1 MIAGKE
7 RQLNLNIC
15 SHIHHCIHT
24 VETLTCTG
32 IYPHKLM
39 IPQYI
44 LLSTLSLTNS
54 DVLCCH
60 CFIFAPESNNE
71 KIYIYRSTCSHV

>member
-1 MIAGKE
+1 MIAGKK

-24 VETLTCTG
+24 VETLTYTG

-44 LLSTLSLTNS
+44 LLSKGNSVTN
-54 DVLCCH
+54 
-60 CFIFAPESNNE
+60 
-71 KIYIYRSTCSHV
+71 